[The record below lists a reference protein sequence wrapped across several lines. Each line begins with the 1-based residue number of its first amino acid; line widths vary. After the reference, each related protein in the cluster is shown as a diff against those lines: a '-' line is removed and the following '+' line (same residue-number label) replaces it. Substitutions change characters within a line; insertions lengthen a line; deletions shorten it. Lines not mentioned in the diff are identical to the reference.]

1 MSYIKNELVIG
12 EYIELEAKPHKIR
25 WLNVILISSVASL
38 MAAACLTMRYVP
50 EIVVDFRNYI
60 VALFFVVWGAY
71 KSKQTC
77 TFEKLKVLNL
87 KEIEAN
93 NVKCLAVQGD
103 VSNFEDCERFVK
115 QIIEQYGKIDVLVN
129 NAGITKDTL
138 LMRMKKEDFENV
150 IDVNLVGTFNVTKN
164 VISHMIKARSGRIIN
179 ISSVVGVSGNAG
191 QTNYSASKAGI
202 IGFTKSLAKEV
213 ASRNI
218 LVNAVAPG
226 FIETNMTDVLKDDVK
241 ENIAK
246 QIPLNR
252 MGSAQDVA
260 NVVKF
265 LASDYSAYIT
275 GQVIN
280 VDGGMLM

>member
-1 MSYIKNELVIG
+1 MNKVVFVTGATRGIGKQIAITFAKEGYDVAINYRKENE
-12 EYIELEAKPHKIR
+12 ELENTR
-25 WLNVILISSVASL
+25 
-38 MAAACLTMRYVP
+38 
-50 EIVVDFRNYI
+50 
-60 VALFFVVWGAY
+60 
-71 KSKQTC
+71 
-77 TFEKLKVLNL
+77 
-87 KEIEAN
+87 KEIEEIG
-93 NVKCLAVQGD
+93 VKCLAVQGD
-103 VSNFEDCERFVK
+103 VSSFEDCERFVK
-115 QIIEQYGKIDVLVN
+115 EIINEYGKIDVLVN

-138 LMRMKKEDFENV
+138 LMRMKKEDFESV

-164 VISHMIKARSGRIIN
+164 VIPYMMKARCGRIIN

-202 IGFTKSLAKEV
+202 IGFTKSLAKEI

-226 FIETNMTDVLKDDVK
+226 FIETNMTDVLKDEVK
-241 ENIAK
+241 EAISK

-252 MGSAQDVA
+252 MGKAEDVA

-265 LASDYSAYIT
+265 LASEDSSYIT

-280 VDGGMLM
+280 IDGGRVM